1 DPNGDE
7 SSESGDENQN
17 NVECAHINK
26 AVDLQRIKKSLIRTG
41 FLTDCDECKKLP
53 ADNDM
58 GDMEFDLSLWLCLKC
73 GNQACGRG
81 RNMHALKHFNT
92 PHSDS
97 HAMCVN
103 TTVWS
108 VWCYD
113 CDDEVNLTCRRK
125 LQEAVEFLRKQAES
139 NKIKQQPSTQQIAD
153 RVLDNSSSLTISSST
168 GTMPKISNSFS
179 SSLPRARG
187 LTNLG
192 NTCFFNSV
200 MQCLGQTPYLLQLL
214 EETSEPGQY
223 FQLPGGKM
231 IKENK
236 EVIELPPLDG
246 ILEKWK
252 PLTATLSETLREL
265 QSGRAEVYNP
275 RMLLSRLISKMPQFG
290 GGDQHDS
297 HELLRHLLEA
307 VREEDLKRYKTVIL
321 EKLGFNCKT
330 DPSTVEGHKV
340 RIIKFYGQ
348 QASEML
354 LPTEQVFRG
363 VLVSTL
369 QCQVCDHT
377 SHRDEFFLD
386 LSLPISEKQLPPVL
400 RRKAEEIED
409 NKPSKHQ
416 IKKEKRVERKKN
428 KKQKSHRSLNNNMLI
443 SQTSVTDGVE
453 NKSDSESDADVED
466 NVEDSSSNHVQSDDI
481 PKGMESGYNSD
492 KVDNSSP
499 DSNNRAGSPEMRVDD
514 SGVPSPIIG
523 MLSICPGSPENSPA
537 SSETNID
544 MSSPLCGNNSPSEDV
559 TEEFDRPESRLAF
572 VTNKNTD
579 LKVDLERLSL
589 LNESSLDKAL
599 LEEQKTLSFE
609 YDRLDRIDLEC
620 INRQRQSPI
629 DKYEDRAPLVEC
641 DEVNKNSELDS
652 DGNDSKLLGKFED
665 NWIQHKK
672 IKLGTN
678 KKRAWTTDEINI
690 MEQDDYDDDVSMWSG
705 TISARYQCEEGECSV
720 QSCLNQFTECELM
733 AGNNKV
739 SCELCTKRHG
749 GSDKKT
755 IYTDASKQLLIYN
768 PPAVLILH
776 LKRFQTG
783 QSKVLYSLY
792 GVVEHSGSIHG
803 GHYVAYIKVRPPLEE
818 NSYRWQFLP
827 KNQKDKIASAA
838 KGAQGEPDGPPGKWY
853 YISDSFVSE
862 VQESKVLGAQAYL
875 LFYERI
881 L

>member
-1 DPNGDE
+1 MNKKKHQTDPNEDE
-7 SSESGDENQN
+7 SSESFDENQN
-17 NVECAHINK
+17 TVECNHINK
-26 AVDLQRIKKSLIRTG
+26 AVDLQRVKKSLTRTG
-41 FLTDCDECKKLP
+41 FLTDCEECKKLP
-53 ADNDM
+53 TDNDS
-58 GDMEFDLSLWLCLKC
+58 GDIEYDLSLWLCLKC

-81 RNMHALKHFNT
+81 RNKHAVKHYET

-103 TTVWS
+103 TTIWS

-113 CDDEVNLTCRRK
+113 CNDDVNMSCKKK
-125 LQEAVEFLRKQAES
+125 LQEVVEFLRKQAES
-139 NKIKQQPSTQQIAD
+139 NKIKQNTPTQPAD
-153 RVLDNSSSLTISSST
+153 HE
-168 GTMPKISNSFS
+168 
-179 SSLPRARG
+179 
-187 LTNLG
+187 
-192 NTCFFNSV
+192 
-200 MQCLGQTPYLLQLL
+200 LL
-214 EETSEPGQY
+214 EETSEGGQY

-231 IKENK
+231 TGESN

-246 ILEKWK
+246 VLEKWK
-252 PLTATLSETLREL
+252 PLTATLAQTLTEL

-275 RMLLSRLISKMPQFG
+275 RMLHSRLVNKMPQFG
-290 GGDQHDS
+290 GGDQHDA

-307 VREEDLKRYKTVIL
+307 VREEDLRRYKAVIL

-330 DPSTVEGHKV
+330 DPATVEGNQKK
-340 RIIKFYGQ
+340 IIKFYGQ

-416 IKKEKRVERKKN
+416 MKKEKRAERKKN
-428 KKQKSHRSLNNNMLI
+428 KKQKGHRNSNLVNNYENSEISLTDPGLNN
-443 SQTSVTDGVE
+443 
-453 NKSDSESDADVED
+453 KSESESDADVED
-466 NVEDSSSNHVQSDDI
+466 NIEDSMNNIQTGEI
-481 PKGMESGYNSD
+481 PKGTESGYNSD
-492 KVDNSSP
+492 KIDNSSP
-499 DSNNRAGSPEMRVDD
+499 DSNNRTGSPEMRVDD
-514 SGVPSPIIG
+514 SGVPSPIID
-523 MLSICPGSPENSPA
+523 MHISPGSPENSPA

-544 MSSPLCGNNSPSEDV
+544 MSSPICGNNSPNEDI
-559 TEEFDRPESRLAF
+559 TEEFERPESRLAF

-579 LKVDLERLSL
+579 LKVDLEKLSL
-589 LNESSLDKAL
+589 LNDGDSYKVTTFSHDEMDN
-599 LEEQKTLSFE
+599 LEGACGPIGPEDEKMEEDDFE
-609 YDRLDRIDLEC
+609 
-620 INRQRQSPI
+620 
-629 DKYEDRAPLVEC
+629 EDANL
-641 DEVNKNSELDS
+641 
-652 DGNDSKLLGKFED
+652 
-665 NWIQHKK
+665 
-672 IKLGTN
+672 
-678 KKRAWTTDEINI
+678 
-690 MEQDDYDDDVSMWSG
+690 WSA

-739 SCELCTKRHG
+739 SCEMCTKRHG
-749 GSDKKT
+749 GPDKKT

-776 LKRFQTG
+776 LKRFQVYRFRSAKVSKFVKFSTLLDLAPFCSKRSQYLPTFETG
-783 QSKVLYSLY
+783 QTKVLYSLY

-803 GHYVAYIKVRPPLEE
+803 GHYVAYIKVRPPLEKS
-818 NSYRWQFLP
+818 SYRWQFLP
-827 KNQKDKIASAA
+827 KNQKEKMAGSL
-838 KGAQGEPDGPPGKWY
+838 KGALGEPDVPSGKWY
-853 YISDSFVSE
+853 YISDSFVNE
-862 VQESKVLGAQAYL
+862 IPESKVLAAQAYL